1 MAVRLRYV
9 FFGSRARDVVLRF
22 VIVNARIFVLY
33 YYEAFSLVFC
43 SLSTIQ
49 VRTFIFIDSSFPS
62 AESDGRFGVAQ
73 SVDEHGERV

>member
-1 MAVRLRYV
+1 VLAR
-9 FFGSRARDVVLRF
+9 SRDVVMCF

-33 YYEAFSLVFC
+33 YYYVCEAFSLVLC
-43 SLSTIQ
+43 SLSTT
-49 VRTFIFIDSSFPS
+49 TFIFIDYSSFPS